1 MIKILISGILG
12 HMGRNVLELVNEDAD
27 TECVGGVDLTEGELC
42 GVPYM
47 RGSTRRK
54 RRTR

>member
-27 TECVGGVDLTEGELC
+27 TECVGGVDLTEGQLR
-42 GVPYM
+42 GVPVHA
-47 RGSTRRK
+47 GVA
-54 RRTR
+54 